1 MACIGTKR
9 MPRSKNHLVTLDLAM
24 DKKGYKVTRNRT
36 NMRCLLRP
44 PAVGCA
50 AISLSLVGLMV
61 ACSMQADPSKGIR
74 QRPQQAMG
82 DHDKVPISS
91 STQFDKT
98 REFEGQWSYRDDCD
112 RGHYVTLELKK
123 NNNQLIGSWSDG
135 TLLRGSQG
143 LLKGRVSGDRLI
155 AEWCSEYEEAGALAL
170 CPHYD
175 WSEDYLVARDDT
187 LVWYQKYGQD
197 YVEYVVLKKG
207 IKSHQPIKACG
218 EDK

>member
-1 MACIGTKR
+1 MKEAIDTDARVRG
-9 MPRSKNHLVTLDLAM
+9 RSF
-24 DKKGYKVTRNRT
+24 
-36 NMRCLLRP
+36 
-44 PAVGCA
+44 CA
-50 AISLSLVGLMV
+50 AISLVLAGFLT
-61 ACSMQADPSKGIR
+61 ACSMQADLSKGGHE
-74 QRPQQAMG
+74 RPQKVIG
-82 DHDKVPISS
+82 NHDKQSIDDPTKIE
-91 STQFDKT
+91 KA

-112 RGHYVTLELKK
+112 RGHYVTLELKRE
-123 NNNQLIGSWSDG
+123 NDHLIGSWSDG

-143 LLKGRVSGDRLI
+143 LLKGRVSKDRLI
-155 AEWCSEYEEAGALAL
+155 AEWCSEYEEAGAPAL

-207 IKSHQPIKACG
+207 IKSHQPIKACD